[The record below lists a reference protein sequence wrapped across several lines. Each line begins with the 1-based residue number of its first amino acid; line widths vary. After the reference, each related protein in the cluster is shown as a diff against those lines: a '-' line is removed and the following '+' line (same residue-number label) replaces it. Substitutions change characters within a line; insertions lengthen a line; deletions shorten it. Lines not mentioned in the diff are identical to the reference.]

1 MVGDTPV
8 RAGFLTVDIENA
20 INRRVFETSL
30 DLIMVTDS
38 RGRILRI
45 SPSVHALLG
54 YDPAELEGHVASD
67 FIHPDD
73 LDPTRD
79 EMRVARRG
87 LATRYFD
94 CRYVHRDGHA
104 VALNWTGVWS
114 ESDQHHF
121 FIGRDMTEMNRIAA
135 VLRQSQKMEAVGQ
148 LTGGLAHDFNNI
160 LMVILG
166 NIDAIDEQAGV
177 GESTRALL
185 SEISRAA
192 LRAADLTRQLLAFSR
207 QQPLQPEVTNLN
219 ALVASLGKLLRRAL
233 GEQIVIDERLSAT
246 LAPTVVDRAQFESAL
261 LNLCVNA
268 RDAMPGGGRLM
279 IETSTVDLDEDYAR
293 DNPDARPGRYAMLAV
308 TDTGSGMPRQVLE
321 HVFEPF
327 FTTKE
332 VGKGTGL
339 GLSMVYGF
347 IKQSHGHIKIYS
359 ELGHGTSVK
368 IYLPVADGQQAH
380 ASGEAVRPAPRGH
393 ERVLLVEDDAQ
404 VRASVKRQLESL
416 GYSVAEADSAD
427 AALVLLDGG
436 GAFAFDLVLSDVV
449 MPGKTNGLQL
459 AEAIAR
465 HNPDVRVILM
475 SGYTENAMLQS
486 GGLGDGARLLIKP
499 FRKVELAQAM
509 REALRGNPSP
519 ARDAGARP

>member
-1 MVGDTPV
+1 MVGDTPTHSIL
-8 RAGFLTVDIENA
+8 LTADIENS

-30 DLIMVTDS
+30 DLIMVTD
-38 RGRILRI
+38 RGGRILRI
-45 SPSVHALLG
+45 SPSARTLLG
-54 YDPAELEGHVASD
+54 YETAEMVGRVASD
-67 FIHPDD
+67 FIHPED

-79 EMRVARRG
+79 EMRIARKGR
-87 LATRYFD
+87 APRYFD
-94 CRYVHRDGHA
+94 CRYVHKAGHA
-104 VALNWTGVWS
+104 VALNWTGVWADA
-114 ESDQHHF
+114 DQHHF
-121 FIGRDMTEMNRIAA
+121 FIGRDMTELNKVAA

-166 NIDAIDEQAGV
+166 NLDAIEEEAAL
-177 GESTRALL
+177 GEGTRAML
-185 SEISRAA
+185 SEIGSAA
-192 LRAADLTRQLLAFSR
+192 LRAAELTRQLLAFSR
-207 QQPLQPEVTNLN
+207 QQPLQPEITNLN
-219 ALVASLGKLLRRAL
+219 ELVASLGKLLRRTL

-268 RDAMPGGGRLM
+268 RDAMPRGGRLM
-279 IETSTVDLDEDYAR
+279 IETSTVELDEDYAAE
-293 DNPDARPGRYAMLAV
+293 NPEAAPGHYAMLAV
-308 TDTGSGMPRQVLE
+308 TDTGTGMSRQVLE

-359 ELGHGTSVK
+359 EVGQGTSVK
-368 IYLPVADGQQAH
+368 IYLPVAAGQHVQA
-380 ASGEAVRPAPRGH
+380 APSLGQALPRGS

-404 VRASVKRQLESL
+404 VRASVRRQLDSL
-416 GYSVAEADSAD
+416 GYRVTEADSAD
-427 AALVLLDGG
+427 AALVLLDGER
-436 GAFAFDLVLSDVV
+436 FPFDLVLSDVV
-449 MPGKTNGLQL
+449 MPGKANGIQL
-459 AEAIAR
+459 VEAVAR
-465 HNPDVRVILM
+465 RRAGVRTILM

-499 FRKVELAQAM
+499 FRKVELAQAVN
-509 REALRGNPSP
+509 EALRGAVP
-519 ARDAGARP
+519 AK